1 MLILSNEVVICN
13 SLDIA
18 RILGAPKM
26 TYAIDANAYH
36 SQTFHLYNI
45 ETTNLQKSLIKA
57 HISSVINK
65 KY

>member
-26 TYAIDANAYH
+26 TYAIDAAKKSN
-36 SQTFHLYNI
+36 
-45 ETTNLQKSLIKA
+45 ETIMRIILKRF
-57 HISSVINK
+57 ISIILKPQIYK
-65 KY
+65 KV